1 MNLDNIIDR
10 RNTDC
15 LKFDAAVRRGYPK
28 DILPLW
34 VADMD
39 FPVAQPVI
47 EAIQKRTAHGIFGY
61 SEPDPVRF
69 YHVLEQW
76 FREQHHWQIQQD
88 WLLQTPGV
96 VFALAMAVKAFTLSV
111 QRSDPG

>member
-15 LKFDAAVRRGYPK
+15 LKFDAAVRRGYPE

-76 FREQHHWQIQQD
+76 FRGFCRRRAWCLRWPWRSKRSRIQ
-88 WLLQTPGV
+88 
-96 VFALAMAVKAFTLSV
+96 AM
-111 QRSDPG
+111 PC

>member
-15 LKFDAAVRRGYPK
+15 LKFDAAVRRGYPE

-39 FPVAQPVI
+39 FPVAPLP
-47 EAIQKRTAHGIFGY
+47 
-61 SEPDPVRF
+61 S
-69 YHVLEQW
+69 
-76 FREQHHWQIQQD
+76 
-88 WLLQTPGV
+88 
-96 VFALAMAVKAFTLSV
+96 LS
-111 QRSDPG
+111 